1 MGGPDKAVN
10 AHRGGT
16 TSFCLRRGP
25 CSRTSWP
32 YLIEGKIS
40 AGDERS
46 SIEQLQQ
53 SQNVAQLNS
62 ASYIYTLARQLHHS
76 HGVEAHRVRLT
87 THVEDIWLSPEK
99 TIRCSLI
106 LNELLSN
113 VLKYAFPVD
122 QQRDITIELHAQPE
136 QQATL
141 VVRCPGSAFLRKS
154 TFDIANR

>member
-1 MGGPDKAVN
+1 M
-10 AHRGGT
+10 
-16 TSFCLRRGP
+16 
-25 CSRTSWP
+25 
-32 YLIEGKIS
+32 S

-62 ASYIYTLARQLHHS
+62 ASYIYTYTLARQLHHS

-136 QQATL
+136 QQAIL
-141 VVRCPGSAFLRKS
+141 VVRYPGSAFLRRS
-154 TFDIANR
+154 TFDIGSSWLPHADG